1 LPKYAFENLKLKE
14 IISFTAKVN
23 KKSQRI
29 MQKIDM
35 QFEKD
40 FFHPKI
46 ANEHILSPHVLW
58 KIYK

>member
-1 LPKYAFENLKLKE
+1 
-14 IISFTAKVN
+14 
-23 KKSQRI
+23 